1 MIYTEEDYK
10 IDHQAPTK
18 KEAYELF
25 MEAYQNNEN
34 FVDDEFM
41 NLQELAEIY
50 NFEFTKEQKQKIGE
64 KLLEDYEDELIDYRN
79 ELREKE
85 Y

>member
-10 IDHQAPTK
+10 HDHQAPSK

-34 FVDDEFM
+34 FVDDDFM

-50 NFEFTKEQKQKIGE
+50 NFEFTKQQKQKIGE